1 MFFSQFRQGKYHHPL
16 RANLA
21 CTLMH
26 KSSPSPSRRVSAIAA
41 LVGVLLLFMGT
52 FLHPSSA
59 NPTDAIA
66 AFTEY
71 AADRLWVSSHLMQ
84 LLGCLSIGASLVLFS
99 QTLMAGAVAVWARLG
114 MAGAIASMAMFS
126 ALQAV
131 DGVALKVM
139 VDRWSPAA
147 EPEKAMLFQVA
158 FGVRQIEIGLASTS
172 SLLFGL
178 TMSIYGMAILSDRQF
193 PRWLGAIAILGSTF
207 TIGGGIVYAYS
218 GFSNL
223 GMWLTM
229 PGSILFMLWLIGLG
243 LQQWQQSR
251 SSL

>member
-1 MFFSQFRQGKYHHPL
+1 
-16 RANLA
+16 
-21 CTLMH
+21 MH
-26 KSSPSPSRRVSAIAA
+26 KSSHAPSRQVTAIAA

-59 NPTDAIA
+59 DPNDAIA

-71 AADRLWVSSHLMQ
+71 AADRLWVFSHLIQ
-84 LLGCLSIGASLVLFS
+84 LLGCLSIAASLVLFS
-99 QTLMAGAVAVWARLG
+99 HTLIAGAAAVWARLG

-139 VDRWSPAA
+139 VDRWSAAA
-147 EPEKAMLFQVA
+147 EPEKAMVFQVA
-158 FGVRQIEIGLASTS
+158 FGVRQIEIGLASIS

-178 TMSIYGMAILSDRQF
+178 TMLIYGMAILSDRQF
-193 PRWLGAIAILGSTF
+193 PKWLGAIAILGSTLNMA
-207 TIGGGIVYAYS
+207 GGIVYAYS

-229 PGSILFMLWLIGLG
+229 PGSILLMGWLIALG
-243 LQQWQQSR
+243 FREWQQSP
-251 SSL
+251 SSN

>member
-1 MFFSQFRQGKYHHPL
+1 
-16 RANLA
+16 
-21 CTLMH
+21 MH
-26 KSSPSPSRRVSAIAA
+26 KSSHSPSRRVSAIAA

-59 NPTDAIA
+59 NPNDAIA

-71 AADRLWVSSHLMQ
+71 AADRLWVFSHLMQ
-84 LLGCLSIGASLVLFS
+84 LLGCLSIAGSLVLFS
-99 QTLMAGAVAVWARLG
+99 QTLIAGAAAAWARLG

-139 VDRWSPAA
+139 VDRWSAAA

-158 FGVRQIEIGLASTS
+158 FGVRQIEIGLASIS

-178 TMSIYGMAILSDRQF
+178 TMLIYGIAILDDRQF
-193 PRWLGAIAILGSTF
+193 PRWLGAITILGSTLN
-207 TIGGGIVYAYS
+207 IAGGIVYAYS

-223 GMWLTM
+223 GMLLTM
-229 PGSILFMLWLIGLG
+229 PGGILFMVWLIALG
-243 LQQWQQSR
+243 IREWQQSR
-251 SSL
+251 SSN

>member
-1 MFFSQFRQGKYHHPL
+1 MSESSH
-16 RANLA
+16 
-21 CTLMH
+21 
-26 KSSPSPSRRVSAIAA
+26 SPSSRVSAIAA
-41 LVGVLLLFMGT
+41 LVGVLLLGIGT

-59 NPTDAIA
+59 DPNDAIA

-71 AADRLWVSSHLMQ
+71 AADRRWVFSHLMQ

-99 QTLMAGAVAVWARLG
+99 QRLITGAAAAWARLG

-139 VDRWSPAA
+139 VDRWSAA
-147 EPEKAMLFQVA
+147 VEPEKAMVFQVA
-158 FGVRQIEIGLASTS
+158 FGVRQIEIGLASIS

-178 TMSIYGMAILSDRQF
+178 TMLIYGMAILGDRQF
-193 PRWLGAIAILGSTF
+193 PRWLGAIAILGSMLNMA
-207 TIGGGIVYAYS
+207 GGIVYADS

-229 PGSILFMLWLIGLG
+229 PGSLLFMVWLIALG
-243 LQQWQQSR
+243 IREWQQSR
-251 SSL
+251 SSS